1 MVTAAR
7 IAPTDPAPNLSHLNR
22 LILVRTMGPRTGP

>member
-1 MVTAAR
+1 MVTAAGSPDR
-7 IAPTDPAPNLSHLNR
+7 PALHPKHVNR